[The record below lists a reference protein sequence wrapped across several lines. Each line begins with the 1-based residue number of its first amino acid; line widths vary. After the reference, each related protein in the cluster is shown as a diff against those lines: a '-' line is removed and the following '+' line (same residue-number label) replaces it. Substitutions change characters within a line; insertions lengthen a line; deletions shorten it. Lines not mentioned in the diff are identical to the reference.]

1 MANLGVLLDKFD
13 DEIKRLYENF
23 KNPNFNRHAGVL
35 SLLDKLFDFA
45 SKNKGVVSLSE
56 IHYIASLVNPTVYSR
71 DRIKQFA
78 DEYAKRNN
86 VSLEFPRLAPT
97 VVQKEYLELAIREY
111 LKKLIARN
119 EEAKIRGDATK
130 NHVVVDRELRNVN
143 EILWNKLRMHN
154 QKLGPNIAFEIF
166 NVVNNSLGNPFNI
179 FLDSKSAS
187 KFLGSAPKLSPG
199 SRRVIRRTLRRQSGY
214 PGRGSY
220 RRI

>member
-71 DRIKQFA
+71 ERIKQFA
-78 DEYAKRNN
+78 VEYAKKNN
-86 VSLEFPRLAPT
+86 VSFEFPRLAPT
-97 VVQKEYLELAIREY
+97 DVQKEYLELAIREY
-111 LKKLIARN
+111 LKNLIARN
-119 EEAKIRGDATK
+119 EEAKMKGQFAK
-130 NHVVVDRELRNVN
+130 NHVVVDRELRFVN

-154 QKLGPNIAFEIF
+154 EKLGPNTAFEIF
-166 NVVNNSLGNPFNI
+166 NKVNNSLGNLLHI
-179 FLDSKSAS
+179 FPDSRSAS
-187 KFLGSAPKLSPG
+187 NFLGSALNLSPG
-199 SRRVIRRTLRRQSGY
+199 SKRVVRRTWGKQQHY
-214 PGRGSY
+214 PGKGRY